1 MKRVFTLLLSAALMV
16 SLLTGCQGNVPAESD
31 APSPSASARQA
42 AYTALELAEIAL
54 ARSGYDTDLEL
65 ERLDPGSDR
74 ERLSVYLE
82 RAYGLDGVE
91 WEDAAILR
99 ATGASALEVAVLRL
113 RDADAADTAETALR
127 DDYIPARTG
136 DFTGYAPA
144 EAEMAENGAIRRL
157 ETDTD
162 DWLALF
168 ICPDPTGADDAFV
181 QAVSGEA
188 PPAESAV
195 PEPARPTA
203 PLDTT
208 GMGQE
213 HPEWEAFDPPNQD
226 DMSLY
231 DTSAIREAWAKD
243 DPSGLSEYDRAI
255 YDSAKSLL
263 SGLYS
268 QDSASDLEKE
278 TSVFKWMVH
287 QINYD
292 WTHQDVMAETPR
304 ESFTPYGGLV
314 NRTAVCLGYATTF
327 QLLMDLA
334 GVECITVVG
343 ASEHS
348 QEDHAWNMVRL
359 NGSWYCVDVT
369 WDANLREYSGMS
381 RSEYLWQYFNV
392 TSEYMA
398 LNSHQWDY
406 VNTPEAV
413 TEGQGR

>member
-113 RDADAADTAETALR
+113 RDADAA
-127 DDYIPARTG
+127 
-136 DFTGYAPA
+136 A

-213 HPEWEAFDPPNQD
+213 HPEWEAFDPP
-226 DMSLY
+226 
-231 DTSAIREAWAKD
+231 KD